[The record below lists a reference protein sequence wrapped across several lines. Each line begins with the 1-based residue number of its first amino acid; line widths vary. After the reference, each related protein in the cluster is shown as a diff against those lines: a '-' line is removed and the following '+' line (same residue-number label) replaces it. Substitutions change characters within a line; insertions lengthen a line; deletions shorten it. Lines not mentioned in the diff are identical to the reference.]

1 MNVFQEAQRFW
12 LFLQSPSVMRRQESL
27 DAPQAARLLVLAALV
42 LAAVYAVAVPFQQRV
57 AVAHGAT
64 NLFDDG
70 SIPQGVIITLA
81 LVMVPIEELIFRFWM
96 RRPRALP
103 LCAGGAALLT
113 ALSFGPA
120 SSLTNWLAFGAF
132 GIGCVIWAHVRK
144 LAPDGPYEDWLSR
157 HFGLWVWGSI
167 LLFAGLH
174 LSNWTI
180 DTVSVA
186 VLALVLPQLALGL
199 MASFVCLRAG
209 FLWAVALHLANN
221 LYSFML

>member
-1 MNVFQEAQRFW
+1 MNVLDEARRFFA
-12 LFLQSPSVMRRQESL
+12 FLQSPSATRRLEAL
-27 DAPQAARLLVLAALV
+27 DTRQSARLLVLAALV

-57 AVAHGAT
+57 AIAHGAT

-81 LVMVPIEELIFRFWM
+81 LVMVPIEELIFRLWM

-103 LCAGGAALLT
+103 LCAGGAALLMT
-113 ALSFGPA
+113 LSFGPA
-120 SSLTNWLAFGAF
+120 GQMTNWLAFGAF
-132 GIGCVIWAHVRK
+132 GMGCVIWARVRK
-144 LAPDGPYEDWLSR
+144 LPPDGPYEAWLSR

-174 LSNWTI
+174 LSNWTV
-180 DTVSVA
+180 DTLSPA

-209 FLWAVALHLANN
+209 FRWAVALHFANN
-221 LYSFML
+221 LFALTL